1 MARIRRC
8 GECGIPRHISKQVVW
23 RDNGTACQYRNPDH
37 RSVFIESENI
47 DGVFRGIEYI
57 IGTSIERI
65 VVESRRRSAYDY
77 LEHMMSERTRTL
89 VNKIGIRTIFRQV
102 AKIGRALGYGDVE
115 LMEVRRKHQEGDY
128 LIVRIRDP
136 YSIPLFCGDVEA
148 ALEIFDGR
156 EVGITYE
163 EVTPDVYDVTAHF
176 TTHPLE
182 LKERLTWREYTYKEG
197 DVGFERCPRCGV
209 PRALNQFEY
218 NLDKGIIIT
227 MPGGRRMVGIGSAAL
242 EAVFQE
248 LENELGETIPQVVI
262 DAQRRFVASGFYS
275 RKELTS
281 GVDYRKQL
289 AMRGLGN
296 LREMEFDDEH
306 LLVRLENACLHLM
319 LVGLLQGF
327 FELVNRR
334 KSGVEWEL
342 TADDVLNVNVTPRT

>member
-1 MARIRRC
+1 MPRVRRC
-8 GECGIPRHISKQVVW
+8 GECGIPRHVSRQVIW
-23 RDNGTACQYRNPDH
+23 RDNGTAYQRRNPDH

-57 IGTSIERI
+57 IGTTIEHI

-77 LEHMMSERTRTL
+77 LEHMVSERVRKL
-89 VNKIGIRTIFRQV
+89 VNRIGVRPIFRQV
-102 AKIGRALGYGDVE
+102 SKIGRALGYGDVG
-115 LMEVRRKHQEGDY
+115 LMEVRRKHREDDY

-163 EVTPDVYDVTAHF
+163 EVSPDVYDVTARF
-176 TTHPLE
+176 ATHPPELE
-182 LKERLTWREYTYKEG
+182 ERLAWRKYTYKDG

-209 PRALNQFEY
+209 PKALSQFEY

-227 MPGGRRMVGIGSAAL
+227 MPGGRRMVGIGPAAL
-242 EAVFQE
+242 EAVFEE
-248 LENELGETIPQVVI
+248 LESELGETIPEVVI
-262 DAQRRFVASGFYS
+262 DAQRRFVAAGFYS
-275 RKELTS
+275 RKELIS

-289 AMRGLGN
+289 ALRGLGN
-296 LREMEFDDEH
+296 LREMEIDDEH

-327 FELVNRR
+327 FELVNHR

-342 TADDVLNVNVTPRT
+342 TADDVLTVEVTTKP